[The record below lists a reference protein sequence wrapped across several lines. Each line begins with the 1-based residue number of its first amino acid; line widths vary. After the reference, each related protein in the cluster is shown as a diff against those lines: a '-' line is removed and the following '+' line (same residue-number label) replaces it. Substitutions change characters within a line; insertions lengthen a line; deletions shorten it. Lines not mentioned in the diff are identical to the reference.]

1 MLSLHTLTCVCVSM
15 ESTLHAHW
23 STLHAH
29 WSTSHCTL
37 VDITL
42 HTGRHHTAH
51 WSTSHCTLVNITLH
65 TGQHHTHTGQHHTAH
80 WSTSHAHWSTSHCT
94 LVNITRT
101 LVNITQTLE
110 ANSVGNCPSLCLSL
124 PSSADTGEVVT
135 SGDNTYG
142 QLGYP
147 KEKGRRQPGLVE
159 ALGERGAVKKV
170 ACGDCFT
177 VVATEGMLVPVSRP
191 EE

>member
-1 MLSLHTLTCVCVSM
+1 MYAFQWNQHYTR
-15 ESTLHAHW
+15 
-23 STLHAH
+23 
-29 WSTSHCTL
+29 TL
-37 VDITL
+37 VNITL
-42 HTGRHHTAH
+42 HHAH

-80 WSTSHAHWSTSHCT
+80 WSTSHC
-94 LVNITRT
+94 T